1 MAKTTQVQW
10 TDDEAFALDKGCA
23 RLGTLVGR
31 GITRP
36 ELLKVLVRAWGS
48 GLTVEQLVTTATRD
62 TQPPAEGL
70 EGRWCL
76 DNCRQ
81 TPVNLGT

>member
-62 TQPPAEGL
+62 TLGL
-70 EGRWCL
+70 GVERGDAPDGGAKREA
-76 DNCRQ
+76 
-81 TPVNLGT
+81 